1 MSLIFSTCFVLVCQ
15 PFLGTSYLRE
25 MTGLNHSGLM
35 GGGIQFETNVVLC
48 MSEKGST
55 LLIIGTKQNSF
66 YMFRRLFQ
74 QCQSLGL

>member
-1 MSLIFSTCFVLVCQ
+1 
-15 PFLGTSYLRE
+15 
-25 MTGLNHSGLM
+25 M